1 MRTPTKLL
9 VVGTFF
15 LVACTSDEESG
26 THGPTFGDASD
37 AKADVTTSGDG
48 GASEASG
55 GDAGGGDAG
64 EDATQA
70 DGGCSTGSIAVVGGG
85 GSANAFA
92 SIATGS
98 GAFTTSSLTG
108 GAGTIG
114 SPISMTAFANGFAAV
129 ARADTLRSV
138 IFDGNTWSG
147 LSAVGAIGTSDMPAL
162 AALGN
167 KLHIVYSGPTGD
179 AAVDHKYFHG
189 TYVTSWDGASD
200 PVLSG
205 GSQDFAPRAPSAAT
219 IDGKVVIAEAGDDT
233 NVYAHAWSGGW
244 ETVVNA
250 TATAPAPKAAK
261 DVTPRIVA
269 LQGSAAGD
277 AMILFVRSGDF
288 KISSMI
294 RTTAGAWLTPVVVDT
309 NAFTTE
315 GVSAAALPGGKVV
328 VVWRGSDTKP
338 YYVLFD
344 GTTWSAPTPFFTS
357 AQPSLNGIPQVAR
370 GICGDDAVVAYAE
383 SGASAKVT
391 RLRGSSWST
400 PEALTGTSGAGEV
413 GIATR

>member
-1 MRTPTKLL
+1 MQTPSKLL
-9 VVGTFF
+9 VVAALF
-15 LVACTSDEESG
+15 VAACSSDEESG
-26 THGPTFGDASD
+26 THGPTFGDAGD
-37 AKADVTTSGDG
+37 AKADGTTSGDG
-48 GASEASG
+48 GASDASS

-70 DGGCSTGSIAVVGGG
+70 DGGCSTGAIAVVGGG

-108 GAGTIG
+108 GSGTIG
-114 SPISMTAFANGFAAV
+114 SPVSVTAFGNGFAAV
-129 ARADTLRSV
+129 ARVDTLRAT

-147 LSAVGAIGTSDMPAL
+147 LTAVGAIGTSDMPAL
-162 AALGN
+162 AALGT
-167 KLHIVYSGPTGD
+167 KLHVVYSGPTGD

-189 TYVTSWDGASD
+189 TYVTSWDAATD
-200 PVLSG
+200 PVVSAG
-205 GSQDFAPRAPSAAT
+205 AQDFAPRGPSAAT

-277 AMILFVRSGDF
+277 AMIVFVRSGDF

-294 RTTAGAWLTPVVVDT
+294 RTALGAWLTPVVVDT

-315 GVSAAALPGGKVV
+315 GVSAAALPGGKVI
-328 VVWRGSDTKP
+328 VVWRGTDTKP
-338 YYVLFD
+338 YYVLFN
-344 GTTWSAPTPFFTS
+344 GTTWSPPTPFFTS

-383 SGASAKVT
+383 ASASAKVT

-400 PEALTGTSGAGEV
+400 PEALTGSSGAGEV